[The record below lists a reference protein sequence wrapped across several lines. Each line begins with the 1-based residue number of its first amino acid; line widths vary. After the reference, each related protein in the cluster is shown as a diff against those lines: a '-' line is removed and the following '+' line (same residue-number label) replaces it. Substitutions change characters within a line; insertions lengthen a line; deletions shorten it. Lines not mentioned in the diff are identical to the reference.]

1 MKKIIIKTLMI
12 FIFLCFSFVINESS
26 FVKAYSSN
34 IESNLETKM
43 NEIFEEKEI
52 SEIDYLYNFDDK
64 PIFIYIDFIGG
75 GYSILSIDCS
85 TILEYSLSGNGPY
98 YNIDKKYYCG
108 PTYYLSRISKNEYY
122 NSYDNQEY
130 YLSDNQLLKINQDLE
145 TIANVNAFNYEI
157 ETENLDNINLYR
169 SLDNVASNSTE
180 NNIIQVATSST
191 TVTKYI
197 SNSNYFTSN
206 PMHGVNQTGTCGAIA
221 AQLILGYHNYYSDRR
236 IISSNFLNGGW
247 NNLTGDNDIY
257 NSLNY
262 NSPNENP
269 NACANPNTMNW
280 KTLGTTGVNETDSGT
295 YFKYLVDK
303 IPAWSTTTQVKNGII
318 SALNERNNISYQI
331 DSEYGTSSVCVDKNY
346 IKNEINSERPTIIL
360 MQKSFGGSD
369 HYVVAYGY
377 QDVTDSLSGS
387 NYTGFFTHFGYSSE
401 IAPYKVN
408 VWINSLW
415 CYSYISL
422 QINHTHNYNIVTNN
436 IINNSTIEVRCGE
449 CGHRKLDELFVL
461 SGNTIIDMKYDF
473 MSTITIPSHINGIEV
488 KGIGSEAFKN
498 CANLEEVIIPNTV
511 TSIDSYAFEGCTNL
525 VNITLSNN
533 LCAIGVGAF
542 KGCTSLEEIEIP
554 ASVQCIDSG
563 AFQNC
568 SSLKSVTLSA
578 NLATIGASAF
588 KGCTNLDEVIIPN
601 TVTNIDSY
609 AFEGCT
615 NLESVTLSNSLY
627 AIGVGAFKG
636 CTSLEEIEIPAGVQC
651 IDSGAFQNCSNL
663 KSVTLSANLATIGA
677 SAFKGCTNLDEVIIP
692 NTVTNIDSYA
702 FEGCTNL
709 ESVTLSNSLYAIGVG
724 AFKGCTSLEEI
735 EIPVSVQ
742 NIDSGAFQNC
752 SNLTSVIV
760 KRAVNGIT
768 NLGNNVFDGCSTS
781 LQIVVPQDRIAEYK
795 NKVYWSSYR
804 SKIIPDNSSYSEIEL
819 YCLIDEDDSVTL
831 NAGYNKLYKLVVEC
845 TRSYKFVTD
854 ASSKIIVYN
863 SDMTVAYSGNN
874 SLPAYLNK
882 GSYYLSIEHSTVT
895 TSGTIKINYEPAY
908 NPDGIAIAYNSS
920 NGTNIASGLHLT
932 DNNIYHAR
940 LKYTNYNGAG
950 FYKFT
955 LNAGASAIYPVNAIQ
970 VYTDANRT
978 NLLSMYSL
986 SELDIFAQSNE
997 NENIMYIYLPENGT
1011 YYIDVTLP
1019 LSSYSTLTFNIQSIE
1034 VNNINYLNSLTSI
1047 DFDVLFENVNTQS
1060 CFEEVTISHR
1070 SEIQLDIISSGT
1082 IYNDIKVYVFEKVR
1096 DPGYEPGINY
1106 YYIESVYI
1114 DEITSTNRSPVFTLI
1129 LDPGTYYFG
1138 YAENEDAVNINFALR
1153 RMVDYNMNMQGILVA
1168 DPYYTG
1174 YDLGTEV
1181 LFNSGE
1187 CDEYTI
1193 TEGFTRNIYL
1203 MVEDRLRD
1211 PMSRLDYD
1219 WYSSNENVAI
1229 VTNYGTVLAMSVTE
1243 DTTVT
1248 IYAVLKDDPK
1258 VVYYRTFTVLNDE
1271 EEDLIEIEL
1280 NMSYS
1285 YVAENGTYQLELTNT
1300 NCPYPMIQYYNWS
1313 INVPC
1318 QENDISVTMGAWGYI
1333 TASGPGIA
1341 IITGT
1346 YELNPRVTII
1356 INLTITE

>member
-1 MKKIIIKTLMI
+1 MMKKI
-12 FIFLCFSFVINESS
+12 FFSFMTLIILLFIS
-26 FVKAYSSN
+26 FFGLNTFTVSAYVDN
-34 IESNLETKM
+34 DLD
-43 NEIFEEKEI
+43 
-52 SEIDYLYNFDDK
+52 SEYTNVE
-64 PIFIYIDFIGG
+64 
-75 GYSILSIDCS
+75 
-85 TILEYSLSGNGPY
+85 TILN
-98 YNIDKKYYCG
+98 D
-108 PTYYLSRISKNEYY
+108 TYEQVY
-122 NSYDNQEY
+122 NSFIISNKIYNNKQYNVYDENFSGVFVD
-130 YLSDNQLLKINQDLE
+130 SDGVLNIAYVNNDTLTYTGKINNNSLIKFVEFTFSYNYLQQVLNCIEDIMIE
-145 TIANVNAFNYEI
+145 YNVTMVQI
-157 ETENLDNINLYR
+157 SDENNQVLVFTKDNNKI
-169 SLDNVASNSTE
+169 S
-180 NNIIQVATSST
+180 NIIQYLES
-191 TVTKYI
+191 KGLYE
-197 SNSNYFTSN
+197 
-206 PMHGVNQTGTCGAIA
+206 QGAISFICDPLVNFSKTLETSYGGESIFYMEPIPERPGYVNVSRGTIGVQA
-221 AQLILGYHNYYSDRR
+221 VNNVTGELGILTNEHVAPMGKDMYYGEHFDSNLPSRFTKQIFLGTPSITHSGNTTDASFVPFADQSDWE
-236 IISSNFLNGGW
+236 ISPYSK
-247 NNLTGDNDIY
+247 Y
-257 NSLNY
+257 NSTIFN
-262 NSPNENP
+262 NIF
-269 NACANPNTMNW
+269 
-280 KTLGTTGVNETDSGT
+280 LGTNSQIINGRSITKIGQTTGIT
-295 YFKYLVDK
+295 
-303 IPAWSTTTQVKNGII
+303 NG
-318 SALNERNNISYQI
+318 
-331 DSEYGTSSVCVDKNY
+331 
-346 IKNEINSERPTIIL
+346 
-360 MQKSFGGSD
+360 
-369 HYVVAYGY
+369 
-377 QDVTDSLSGS
+377 
-387 NYTGFFTHFGYSSE
+387 
-401 IAPYKVN
+401 
-408 VWINSLW
+408 
-415 CYSYISL
+415 
-422 QINHTHNYNIVTNN
+422 
-436 IINNSTIEVRCGE
+436 IINNSNTSVNVDGTIFSNVIIYTNSSQSGDSGGPVYYNDGTNLFLIGLNFAGGTISNTPVGVACRISNVMSDLNVTPITNDSFSTTVLPDGTIQ
-449 CGHRKLDELFVL
+449 LDAINFNFNGAFVV
-461 SGNTIIDMKYDF
+461 
-473 MSTITIPSHINGIEV
+473 PSSLNGRIV
-488 KGIGSEAFKN
+488 SKIGSNVFKN
-498 CANLEEVIIPNTV
+498 RNQITKIILPDTIN
-511 TSIDSYAFEGCTNL
+511 SIGDSAFE
-525 VNITLSNN
+525 
-533 LCAIGVGAF
+533 
-542 KGCTSLEEIEIP
+542 
-554 ASVQCIDSG
+554 
-563 AFQNC
+563 NC
-568 SSLKSVTLSA
+568 SSLQSVTWSP
-578 NLATIGASAF
+578 NLVTIGASAF

-627 AIGVGAFKG
+627 AIGIGAFKG
-636 CTSLEEIEIPAGVQC
+636 CTNLEEIEIPASVQHV
-651 IDSGAFQNCSNL
+651 DS
-663 KSVTLSANLATIGA
+663 
-677 SAFKGCTNLDEVIIP
+677 SAFENCT
-692 NTVTNIDSYA
+692 
-702 FEGCTNL
+702 
-709 ESVTLSNSLYAIGVG
+709 
-724 AFKGCTSLEEI
+724 
-735 EIPVSVQ
+735 
-742 NIDSGAFQNC
+742 
-752 SNLTSVIV
+752 NLTSVIV
-760 KRAVNGIT
+760 KRAVTGIT
-768 NLGNNVFDGCSTS
+768 NLGSNVFDGCSTS
-781 LQIVVPQDRIAEYK
+781 LQIVVPQDRVAEYK

-863 SDMTVAYSGNN
+863 SDMTVAYSENN
-874 SLPAYLNK
+874 SLTAYLNK

-1229 VTNYGTVLAMSVTE
+1229 VTNYGTVLAMPVTE

-1300 NCPYPMIQYYNWS
+1300 NCPYPMIQYYSWNILNES
-1313 INVPC
+1313 
-1318 QENDISVTMGAWGYI
+1318 EETVTMNYWGQISSTGICTVLIVGTYNLNSRVRLYI
-1333 TASGPGIA
+1333 TL
-1341 IITGT
+1341 II
-1346 YELNPRVTII
+1346 E
-1356 INLTITE
+1356 

>member
-1 MKKIIIKTLMI
+1 MMKKI
-12 FIFLCFSFVINESS
+12 FFSFMTLIILLFIS
-26 FVKAYSSN
+26 FFGLNTFTVSAYVDN
-34 IESNLETKM
+34 DLD
-43 NEIFEEKEI
+43 
-52 SEIDYLYNFDDK
+52 SEYTNVE
-64 PIFIYIDFIGG
+64 
-75 GYSILSIDCS
+75 
-85 TILEYSLSGNGPY
+85 TILN
-98 YNIDKKYYCG
+98 D
-108 PTYYLSRISKNEYY
+108 TYEQVY
-122 NSYDNQEY
+122 NSFIISNKIYNNKQYNVYDENFSGVFVD
-130 YLSDNQLLKINQDLE
+130 SDGVLNIAYVNNDTLTYTGKINNNSLIKFVEFTFSYNYLQQVLNCIEDIMIE
-145 TIANVNAFNYEI
+145 YNVTMVQI
-157 ETENLDNINLYR
+157 SDENNQVLVFTKDNNKI
-169 SLDNVASNSTE
+169 S
-180 NNIIQVATSST
+180 NIIQYLES
-191 TVTKYI
+191 KGLYE
-197 SNSNYFTSN
+197 
-206 PMHGVNQTGTCGAIA
+206 QGAISFICDPLVNFSKTLETSYGGESIFYMEPIPERPGYVNVSRGTIGVQA
-221 AQLILGYHNYYSDRR
+221 VNNVTGELGILTNEHVAPMGKDMYYGEHFDSNLPSRFTKQIFLGTPSITHSGNTTDASFVPFADQSDWE
-236 IISSNFLNGGW
+236 ISPYSK
-247 NNLTGDNDIY
+247 Y
-257 NSLNY
+257 NSTIFN
-262 NSPNENP
+262 NIF
-269 NACANPNTMNW
+269 
-280 KTLGTTGVNETDSGT
+280 LGTNSQIINGRSITKIGQTTGIT
-295 YFKYLVDK
+295 
-303 IPAWSTTTQVKNGII
+303 NG
-318 SALNERNNISYQI
+318 
-331 DSEYGTSSVCVDKNY
+331 
-346 IKNEINSERPTIIL
+346 
-360 MQKSFGGSD
+360 
-369 HYVVAYGY
+369 
-377 QDVTDSLSGS
+377 
-387 NYTGFFTHFGYSSE
+387 
-401 IAPYKVN
+401 
-408 VWINSLW
+408 
-415 CYSYISL
+415 
-422 QINHTHNYNIVTNN
+422 
-436 IINNSTIEVRCGE
+436 IINNSNTSVNVDGTIFSNVIIYTNSSQSGDSGGPVYYNDGTNLFLIGLNFAGGTISNTPVGVACRISNVMSDLNVTPITNDSFSTTVLPDGTIQ
-449 CGHRKLDELFVL
+449 LDAINFNFNGAFVV
-461 SGNTIIDMKYDF
+461 
-473 MSTITIPSHINGIEV
+473 PSSLNGRIV
-488 KGIGSEAFKN
+488 SKIGSNVFKN
-498 CANLEEVIIPNTV
+498 RNQITKIILPDTIN
-511 TSIDSYAFEGCTNL
+511 SIGDSAFE
-525 VNITLSNN
+525 
-533 LCAIGVGAF
+533 
-542 KGCTSLEEIEIP
+542 
-554 ASVQCIDSG
+554 
-563 AFQNC
+563 NC
-568 SSLKSVTLSA
+568 SSLQSVTWSP
-578 NLATIGASAF
+578 NLVTIGASAF

-627 AIGVGAFKG
+627 AIGIGAFKG
-636 CTSLEEIEIPAGVQC
+636 CTNLEEIEIPASVQHV
-651 IDSGAFQNCSNL
+651 DS
-663 KSVTLSANLATIGA
+663 
-677 SAFKGCTNLDEVIIP
+677 SAFENCT
-692 NTVTNIDSYA
+692 
-702 FEGCTNL
+702 
-709 ESVTLSNSLYAIGVG
+709 
-724 AFKGCTSLEEI
+724 
-735 EIPVSVQ
+735 
-742 NIDSGAFQNC
+742 
-752 SNLTSVIV
+752 NLTSVIV
-760 KRAVNGIT
+760 KRAVTGIT
-768 NLGNNVFDGCSTS
+768 NLGSNVFDGCSTS
-781 LQIVVPQDRIAEYK
+781 LQIVVPQDRVAEYK

-1229 VTNYGTVLAMSVTE
+1229 VTNYGTVLAMPVTE

-1300 NCPYPMIQYYNWS
+1300 NCPYPMIQYYSWNILNES
-1313 INVPC
+1313 
-1318 QENDISVTMGAWGYI
+1318 EETVTMNYWGQISSTGICTVLIVGTYNLNSRVRLYI
-1333 TASGPGIA
+1333 TL
-1341 IITGT
+1341 II
-1346 YELNPRVTII
+1346 E
-1356 INLTITE
+1356 

>member
-1 MKKIIIKTLMI
+1 MII
-12 FIFLCFSFVINESS
+12 
-26 FVKAYSSN
+26 
-34 IESNLETKM
+34 
-43 NEIFEEKEI
+43 
-52 SEIDYLYNFDDK
+52 
-64 PIFIYIDFIGG
+64 
-75 GYSILSIDCS
+75 
-85 TILEYSLSGNGPY
+85 
-98 YNIDKKYYCG
+98 
-108 PTYYLSRISKNEYY
+108 
-122 NSYDNQEY
+122 
-130 YLSDNQLLKINQDLE
+130 SDNQDDEITNCECVILESLEDLTYIDDPSKMEDTSTFSQIFSLTITNKSKENVLKAINYLSNLYFVQCAEPSYIYETVDLWTPNDVRYSNQWGLNHIDISNAWNFSIGNTNPRIKVGIFENNIQANHEDLSVITGNFTPDPSDSAEHGTHVAGIIGAISDNLIGISGIAQVDIALLDRGNFVSSICWAINND
-145 TIANVNAFNYEI
+145 IRVVNASFYYGYIDSSDNKILTAPSNSHAEAI
-157 ETENLDNINLYR
+157 ENFGNAGGIFVASAGNSGNTTLGNLDNTPEYPGGYGDSRRYPNIN
-169 SLDNVASNSTE
+169 NVITVGALNQDGGRRASSNYGVNSVHIYAPGE
-180 NNIIQVATSST
+180 NIIST
-191 TVTKYI
+191 LPG
-197 SNSNYFTSN
+197 NSY
-206 PMHGVNQTGTCGAIA
+206 GI
-221 AQLILGYHNYYSDRR
+221 
-236 IISSNFLNGGW
+236 
-247 NNLTGDNDIY
+247 
-257 NSLNY
+257 
-262 NSPNENP
+262 
-269 NACANPNTMNW
+269 
-280 KTLGTTGVNETDSGT
+280 DSGT
-295 YFKYLVDK
+295 SMAAPHVAGVAALMLSINPNISAEGLRNAILNNSETVS
-303 IPAWSTTTQVKNGII
+303 IQVPTVAGGTTFTSQNVRSLNALKAVTSVAFNTSSNDNGIT
-318 SALNERNNISYQI
+318 LEGLTNNFNFFDGSQLVLPNSFTQYGRPLA
-331 DSEYGTSSVCVDKNY
+331 SEHQN
-346 IKNEINSERPTIIL
+346 IIGIGVSCFENNKVIENITL
-360 MQKSFGGSD
+360 
-369 HYVVAYGY
+369 
-377 QDVTDSLSGS
+377 
-387 NYTGFFTHFGYSSE
+387 
-401 IAPYKVN
+401 PPKVN
-408 VWINSLW
+408 I
-415 CYSYISL
+415 
-422 QINHTHNYNIVTNN
+422 
-436 IINNSTIEVRCGE
+436 
-449 CGHRKLDELFVL
+449 
-461 SGNTIIDMKYDF
+461 
-473 MSTITIPSHINGIEV
+473 
-488 KGIGSEAFKN
+488 IGSYSFKN
-498 CANLEEVIIPNTV
+498 CRNL
-511 TSIDSYAFEGCTNL
+511 
-525 VNITLSNN
+525 
-533 LCAIGVGAF
+533 
-542 KGCTSLEEIEIP
+542 
-554 ASVQCIDSG
+554 Q
-563 AFQNC
+563 
-568 SSLKSVTLSA
+568 
-578 NLATIGASAF
+578 TIS
-588 KGCTNLDEVIIPN
+588 IPN
-601 TVTNIDSY
+601 TVTNIDSS
-609 AFEGCT
+609 AFENCSY
-615 NLESVTLSNSLY
+615 LQSVTLPTNLV
-627 AIGVGAFKG
+627 AIG
-636 CTSLEEIEIPAGVQC
+636 S
-651 IDSGAFQNCSNL
+651 
-663 KSVTLSANLATIGA
+663 
-677 SAFKGCTNLDEVIIP
+677 SAFKGCGSLASITIP
-692 NTVTNIDSYA
+692 NGVTNIDSSA
-702 FEGCTNL
+702 FENCSYLQSVILPTNL
-709 ESVTLSNSLYAIGVG
+709 VAIGSS
-724 AFKGCTSLEEI
+724 AFKGCGSLGSI
-735 EIPVSVQ
+735 TIPNGVT
-742 NIDSGAFQNC
+742 NIDSSAFENC
-752 SNLTSVIV
+752 SYLQAVTLPANLVAIGTSAFKGCGSLGNVTIPSNV
-760 KRAVNGIT
+760 QYIDDSAFENCVSLVSVVVEREISNIT
-768 NLGNNVFDGCSTS
+768 NLGNYAFAGCSST
-781 LQIVVPQDRIAEYK
+781 LQIIVPKNRIAEYK

-819 YCLIDEDDSVTL
+819 YCLIDKDESVTL
-831 NAGYNKLYKLVVEC
+831 NAGYNKLYKVVVDC
-845 TRSYKFVTD
+845 TRSYKFETD

-1138 YAENEDAVNINFALR
+1138 YAENEDNVNINFALR

-1229 VTNYGTVLAMSVTE
+1229 VTNYGTVLAMPVTE

-1300 NCPYPMIQYYNWS
+1300 NCPYPMIQYYSWNILNES
-1313 INVPC
+1313 
-1318 QENDISVTMGAWGYI
+1318 EETVTMNYWGQISSTGICTVLIVGTYNLNSRVRLYI
-1333 TASGPGIA
+1333 TL
-1341 IITGT
+1341 II
-1346 YELNPRVTII
+1346 E
-1356 INLTITE
+1356 